1 MSIKGKHPLVVKT
14 KRCLMI
20 ALLAAALIA
29 GTNLVNGQEGEM
41 ALNADAKLVN
51 GQECEDAQ
59 ALARQQRAGQ
69 RVFEKETF
77 GGNGRVCSTC
87 HMGAAGTFSPEQARE
102 LFARDPKHPLFR
114 PIDSDDGVG
123 TSYNRLLT
131 HGTVRIAIPL
141 PANVEIVGEPGNR
154 TAVLFRGTPS
164 TNNVAFENALML
176 DGRLLDLQSQA
187 VDAVISHYQ
196 PRSLPTVQQQ
206 ADVRAFQQTLFSNER
221 LRNYFKTGIPPQ
233 LPKGNTASEKRGA
246 RWFDGST
253 PDGKCAQ
260 CHSGPLLNTTNA
272 FNGCS
277 TGRSCAPFPQG
288 QQLQPA
294 GQRFSANL
302 ASEFNQGSNP
312 IKTYLFRNIPGFG
325 DVTMVT
331 ADPGRAL
338 VNGGNPCLEAPLACV
353 LQGPGRAVPIFK
365 IPSLW
370 GIKDTAPYFHDNS
383 AATLEAVLRQYQ
395 IFFHLTAVGL
405 NDPSFEISDQD
416 AADIIA
422 FLKLL

>member
-1 MSIKGKHPLVVKT
+1 MKT
-14 KRCLMI
+14 KRFLTI
-20 ALLAAALIA
+20 TLLVAALIA
-29 GTNLVNGQEGEM
+29 GVNLVKGQEGEDDQG
-41 ALNADAKLVN
+41 LSH
-51 GQECEDAQ
+51 Q
-59 ALARQQRAGQ
+59 RRAGK

-87 HMGAAGTFSPEQARE
+87 HIGKSGTFSPEQARE
-102 LFARDPKHPLFR
+102 LFARDPDNPLFR
-114 PIDSDDGVG
+114 SIDSDDGVG
-123 TSYNRLLT
+123 DSYNRLLT
-131 HGTVRIAIPL
+131 HGTVRITVPL
-141 PANVEIVGEPGNR
+141 PANVEIVEEPGNR

-164 TNNVAFENALML
+164 TNNVALENALMV
-176 DGRLLDLQSQA
+176 DGRFADLQNQA
-187 VDAVISHYQ
+187 VGAVEAHYQ
-196 PRSLPTVQQQ
+196 ATSLPTEQQQ
-206 ADVRAFQQTLFSNER
+206 ADVRAYQQTLFSNER
-221 LRNYFKTGIPPQ
+221 LRKYFETGVPPK
-233 LPKGNTASEKRGA
+233 LPRGNTAAERRGA
-246 RWFDGST
+246 RWFDSST

-260 CHSGPLLNTTNA
+260 CHSGPMLNTTNA

-288 QQLQPA
+288 QQLQPP

-302 ASEFNQGSNP
+302 ASEINQGSNP
-312 IKTYLFRNIPGFG
+312 TKTYLFRNIPGFG

-353 LQGPGRAVPIFK
+353 LQGPGRAVPLFK

-370 GIKDTAPYFHDNS
+370 GVNDTAPYFHDNS
-383 AATLEAVLRQYQ
+383 AHTLEAVMRQYQ
-395 IFFHLTAVGL
+395 AFFHLTAVGL

-422 FLKLL
+422 FLKLLK